1 MRPDALQRPD
11 TEDSDAAPS
20 CELPI
25 QECKRVTCLY
35 VDEVAGE
42 RGNRAS
48 PGCAELGSRLCS
60 LHALPRVAGN
70 DLRWQIGSAGSSQGS
85 SLSRPACLLRAQ
97 LKGLPA
103 CTFNMYI
110 AFLESAMSSYC

>member
-20 CELPI
+20 CEVPI

-42 RGNRAS
+42 RDNWAG
-48 PGCAELGSRLCS
+48 PGCAELSSRLCS
-60 LHALPRVAGN
+60 PSCT
-70 DLRWQIGSAGSSQGS
+70 Q
-85 SLSRPACLLRAQ
+85 
-97 LKGLPA
+97 KG
-103 CTFNMYI
+103 CR
-110 AFLESAMSSYC
+110 

>member
-20 CELPI
+20 CEVPI

-42 RGNRAS
+42 RGKRVC

-60 LHALPRVAGN
+60 LPALRKVAGN
-70 DLRWQIGSAGSSQGS
+70 DSKWQIGSAGSSLGS
-85 SLSRPACLLRAQ
+85 ECWCGVTQTCLHADLLRNQLKASPACPLVKHL
-97 LKGLPA
+97 
-103 CTFNMYI
+103 T
-110 AFLESAMSSYC
+110 S